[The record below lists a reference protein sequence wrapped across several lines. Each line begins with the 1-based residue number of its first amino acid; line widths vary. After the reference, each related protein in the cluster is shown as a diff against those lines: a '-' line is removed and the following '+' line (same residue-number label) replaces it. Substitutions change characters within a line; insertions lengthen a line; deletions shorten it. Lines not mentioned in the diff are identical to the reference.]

1 MGVFH
6 YGRWRNGSGFFPA
19 QMSNWRVFY
28 WDTFSFRTRAPKWS
42 HAKLYC
48 RKLSSLNM
56 DDSSQVQDCSLK
68 DILMDVKIQGDD
80 NTKLRQELSNLRQEV
95 HGASLSVSSQVT
107 KLKTDSQY
115 TWKNEGNE
123 VQYLLNSGFVE
134 DLVQAVWAFD
144 NIKGR
149 TRPRNNF

>member
-1 MGVFH
+1 
-6 YGRWRNGSGFFPA
+6 
-19 QMSNWRVFY
+19 
-28 WDTFSFRTRAPKWS
+28 
-42 HAKLYC
+42 
-48 RKLSSLNM
+48 M
-56 DDSSQVQDCSLK
+56 DDSSQVHDCSLK

-95 HGASLSVSSQVT
+95 HGASFSVSSQVT

-149 TRPRNNF
+149 TRP